1 MKKMIPWILAT
12 AVIMLVFPWLAV
24 TFIKGDGGMAVCF
37 ILFFAVNPIY
47 AICSG
52 AYAGKDI
59 KIFWT
64 LPIIIALFFLLGT
77 WLFFSMGEK
86 AFILYALRNL
96 KERPWRFNEL
106 QRSIDGISQKV
117 LTDSLRQM
125 MSDGL
130 AYRHDYHE
138 QPPRVEYGLTELG
151 TKMLPIVNSLA
162 DFGNYYKSIIE
173 QN

>member
-1 MKKMIPWILAT
+1 MKKIIPWILAT

-52 AYAGKDI
+52 AYAGKNI

-64 LPIIIALFFLLGT
+64 LPIITALFFLLGT

-86 AFILYALRNL
+86 AFILYALVYLLLGIVAELISMFVKKKNL
-96 KERPWRFNEL
+96 RGYTN
-106 QRSIDGISQKV
+106 SS
-117 LTDSLRQM
+117 SLRQYRIIGQGQ
-125 MSDGL
+125 GL
-130 AYRHDYHE
+130 RYALLFFCQIGCFRNR
-138 QPPRVEYGLTELG
+138 PGAMPTLLRKLWM
-151 TKMLPIVNSLA
+151 KFSSLL
-162 DFGNYYKSIIE
+162 
-173 QN
+173 

>member
-77 WLFFSMGEK
+77 WLFFRACLKIKNCTKHVFLSPFHDRIKKKG
-86 AFILYALRNL
+86 AFICQDVMN
-96 KERPWRFNEL
+96 
-106 QRSIDGISQKV
+106 
-117 LTDSLRQM
+117 
-125 MSDGL
+125 
-130 AYRHDYHE
+130 
-138 QPPRVEYGLTELG
+138 
-151 TKMLPIVNSLA
+151 
-162 DFGNYYKSIIE
+162 
-173 QN
+173 

>member
-24 TFIKGDGGMAVCF
+24 TFIKGDSGMAVCF

-52 AYAGKDI
+52 AYAGTDI

-86 AFILYALRNL
+86 AFILYALGYLLLGIVAELISMFVKKKNL
-96 KERPWRFNEL
+96 R
-106 QRSIDGISQKV
+106 G
-117 LTDSLRQM
+117 
-125 MSDGL
+125 
-130 AYRHDYHE
+130 
-138 QPPRVEYGLTELG
+138 
-151 TKMLPIVNSLA
+151 
-162 DFGNYYKSIIE
+162 
-173 QN
+173 